1 MYSIL
6 MDLII
11 NDIRQALEDISKETG
26 STIEKVKAE
35 FQQHI
40 DNLEVF
46 DPFFE
51 IPFSDISETSKEIR
65 EQIIV
70 SALFSY

>member
-1 MYSIL
+1 

-51 IPFSDISETSKEIR
+51 IPFSDISESSKTMR
-65 EQIIV
+65 EQIIIN
-70 SALFSY
+70 ALFPS

>member
-1 MYSIL
+1 

-11 NDIRQALEDISKETG
+11 NDIRQAFEEISRGTG
-26 STIEKVKAE
+26 STTEEVRDK
-35 FQQHI
+35 FLQQL

-51 IPFSDISETSKEIR
+51 IPFSGISETSKKCGNK
-65 EQIIV
+65 
-70 SALFSY
+70 

>member
-1 MYSIL
+1 

-26 STIEKVKAE
+26 LTIEKVKAE

-51 IPFSDISETSKEIR
+51 IPFSDISESSKEIR

>member
-1 MYSIL
+1 

-26 STIEKVKAE
+26 STTEEVRDE
-35 FQQHI
+35 FLQQLN
-40 DNLEVF
+40 NLEVF

-51 IPFSDISETSKEIR
+51 IPFSNISEPSKKMR

-70 SALFSY
+70 NALFPS

>member
-1 MYSIL
+1 

-26 STIEKVKAE
+26 STIDEVRNE
-35 FQQHI
+35 FLQQL

-46 DPFFE
+46 DHFFE
-51 IPFSDISETSKEIR
+51 IPFSDISEASKILR
-65 EQIIV
+65 EQIVIN
-70 SALFSY
+70 ALFPS